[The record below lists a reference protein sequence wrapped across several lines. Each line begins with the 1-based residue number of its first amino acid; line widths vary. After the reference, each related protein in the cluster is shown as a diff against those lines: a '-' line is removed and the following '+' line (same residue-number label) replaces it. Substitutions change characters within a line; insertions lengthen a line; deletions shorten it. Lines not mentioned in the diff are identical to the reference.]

1 MRNEYELQL
10 ERRAKK
16 DIEEIPGAYYDRI
29 QDAIDSLAGEPRPPG
44 CLKMRGPA
52 PLWRI
57 RIGEYRIIYAVFD
70 RERIVK
76 VARVVRRT
84 GQTYERM

>member
-1 MRNEYELQL
+1 VRNEYELQL

-16 DIEEIPGAYYDRI
+16 DIEGIPDTYERVE
-29 QDAIDSLAGEPRPPG
+29 DAIESLAHEPRPPG